1 MRTLLRY
8 LENVLET
15 ISGLLFLNVF
25 LFTLVNIISR
35 NLGGVAIRWLPGV
48 IRMSIIWSVLLATAV
63 LYRRDDHLM
72 VDYFLQKMSAKTRFW
87 VQRITDILTLPFF
100 TLIIIYGWR
109 ISMVRMRISFETWRF
124 PTGYAYMALP
134 VAAAVMLLI
143 NIERLLTRKE
153 QTHE

>member
-1 MRTLLRY
+1 MRTLFRY

-72 VDYFLQKMSAKTRFW
+72 VDYFLQKMSARMRFW

>member
-1 MRTLLRY
+1 MSTFLRY
-8 LENVLET
+8 LEKALET
-15 ISGLLFLNVF
+15 VSGLLFLNVF

-72 VDYFLQKMSAKTRFW
+72 VDYFLGKMGSRTRLW
-87 VQRITDILTLPFF
+87 VQRITDILTIPFF
-100 TLIIIYGWR
+100 TLVIIHGWR
-109 ISMVRMRISFETWRF
+109 ISIVRMRISFETWRF

-143 NIERLLTRKE
+143 NIERLLKRKE